1 MLRNKAHLYSK
12 CQTIDNKRVTL
23 KNVREVLLCFC
34 LLKLHKLELNL
45 FSFVPVLS
53 CKQASEWIE
62 ELLPCEVVRFEVV
75 PAWLRL
81 YVLFRDLFS
90 RFYWITGELNEV
102 DKLVLFQ
109 FLQICFVWKFDK
121 KLAVELCPPNVLH
134 CDVGQVGE
142 F

>member
-1 MLRNKAHLYSK
+1 M
-12 CQTIDNKRVTL
+12 
-23 KNVREVLLCFC
+23 KNVRKVLLCFC
-34 LLKLHKLELNL
+34 LLKLHKLEFNL
-45 FSFVPVLS
+45 VSFVPVLS
-53 CKQASEWIE
+53 CKQASKWIE

-75 PAWLRL
+75 PVWLRL
-81 YVLFRDLFS
+81 YVLFGDLFS

-109 FLQICFVWKFDK
+109 FLQVCFVWKFDI